1 MFSRDLIIDRIEL
14 LKGQMGQKEL
24 AEIIGCTQSKISGL
38 LSRRG
43 TKNFTVEEL
52 CSLADYFHVSVDYLL
67 GRDDIKDRRSGSE
80 EAITPRK
87 LCKVL
92 ADTLESSFPWSLAY
106 IEVDDPDFSD
116 PSEERTKKVKYPVIY
131 FDIYNGF
138 NQLLSDVPDYVPFD
152 CNDYEN
158 QLSLEINHFLVSAAR
173 INRIKELRTI
183 THEDFEDLMDKKVSK
198 IINEPLL

>member
-80 EAITPRK
+80 EDITPRK
-87 LCKVL
+87 LCETL
-92 ADTLESSFPWSLAY
+92 SRAIDTAFPWTLTH
-106 IEVDDPDFSD
+106 IEIEEMRPMEADAFFHVEKKSVQYPAIYFSTLRPLSD
-116 PSEERTKKVKYPVIY
+116 P
-131 FDIYNGF
+131 
-138 NQLLSDVPDYVPFD
+138 
-152 CNDYEN
+152 
-158 QLSLEINHFLVSAAR
+158 
-173 INRIKELRTI
+173 ELNYQDP
-183 THEDFEDLMDKKVSK
+183 EDFTNWAAVQINNFLEDTVRLGIVRGHHTISNEDYSDLIEKKLSRVIDKPLMK
-198 IINEPLL
+198 